1 MQDPRLF
8 CWPEARCA
16 PYWAPHNL
24 DWICTLFMLF
34 AHDCWLMHTVS
45 GNHQWICFLD
55 DLAGPTGLD
64 QSIEECKCL
73 STVSLAGAWD
83 GDLRAV
89 GALGALRWPHLP
101 LMSCNSVPIQCIGEN
116 KCDSIIAC
124 AVFHFNSCM
133 FTKHRSGGP
142 SLLQSIG
149 YSGEDK
155 ISRGDCPHLQLLLPA
170 GKIQGVLPER
180 QSTISSRSK
189 LVLCSYLI
197 HC

>member
-1 MQDPRLF
+1 MSFHRVTSRCLGWRLACSGSF
-8 CWPEARCA
+8 GCVEV
-16 PYWAPHNL
+16 
-24 DWICTLFMLF
+24 TSF
-34 AHDCWLMHTVS
+34 ASHVLQLSSNPMHWREQVS
-45 GNHQWICFLD
+45 QHHCMCCF
-55 DLAGPTGLD
+55 
-64 QSIEECKCL
+64 
-73 STVSLAGAWD
+73 
-83 GDLRAV
+83 
-89 GALGALRWPHLP
+89 
-101 LMSCNSVPIQCIGEN
+101 SC
-116 KCDSIIAC
+116 
-124 AVFHFNSCM
+124 NSCM